1 MENNKE
7 DKPITI
13 KEKSPQIIDKWRKY
27 EVQRIIAN
35 RQAQGRN
42 PEAEDFYELSRQI
55 RLMRELPYDTLAEVI
70 HHAVHQEKSVSREY
84 MKAFREKYHLCFF
97 THVQRREIE
106 EKKDVIPL
114 SEFIAIICEW
124 IKGAEHKDLMQ
135 RKHFKL
141 DLFDLLQK
149 MKLDLPVEYKNKLSH
164 LDDVQLENNLI
175 SIDNNERKKTKHIK
189 KFRDFI
195 KDQNQTEEVL
205 AKLHK
210 WIGNKTNSDALKII
224 TKAMWIEL
232 IDIKPTARS
241 IKEEFPT
248 ITCTDQQISK
258 ILNENKPT
266 LKKMITDIYKEYE
279 QV

>member
-1 MENNKE
+1 MDNNK
-7 DKPITI
+7 DKPITKIEQAQKVI
-13 KEKSPQIIDKWRKY
+13 KSWRTL
-27 EVQRIIAN
+27 EEQRIIDN
-35 RQAQGRN
+35 LQLQGRTPN
-42 PEAEDFYELSRQI
+42 AEDFYGLSSQI
-55 RLMRELPYDTLAEVI
+55 RLMRELPFDTLAEVM
-70 HHAVHQEKSVSREY
+70 HHAVRQDHRVSMEY
-84 MKAFREKYHLCFF
+84 IKTFREKYHWCFI
-97 THVQRREIE
+97 THQRREIDKDE
-106 EKKDVIPL
+106 KDVIHL
-114 SEFIAIICEW
+114 SELKEIICDW
-124 IKGAEHKDLMQ
+124 IDGAVHKEFLQ
-135 RKHFKL
+135 RKCFKL
-141 DLFDLLQK
+141 DLFDFLQK
-149 MKLDLPVEYKNKLSH
+149 IKLDLPVEYKNKLSH

-175 SIDNNERKKTKHIK
+175 SIDNNERKKTKQIK